1 MKKIKKRTKEEKRS
15 LVLKIVSIVC
25 FSVALVLVFLTYLVT
40 LPQIQIHIAEIQEW
54 FNKIEMFIGSLNK
67 IGAFIV
73 VIFLFVVKGFI
84 PFLPLS
90 VLFIGSGLV
99 FPAPLAAL
107 INILGFA
114 ILVSIKYIWGKKFGG
129 GGAHK
134 VLVKSETVYEFMDLG
149 GTGNWWMLVILRFV
163 PFIPI
168 NTVSRIYGATSMD
181 YRRFCAFSVLGFLPR
196 IITWSIIGVNITD
209 PFSVKFMVPIIILL
223 IISGFSVLVL
233 RTMLKYIDKNKMTN
247 KKKES

>member
-1 MKKIKKRTKEEKRS
+1 MKKFKKRTKEEKRS

-25 FSVALVLVFLTYLVT
+25 FAVALFLVGLTYFVT
-40 LPQIQIHIAEIQEW
+40 LPQIQSRIVAIEDW

-67 IGAFIV
+67 LGAFLAV
-73 VIFLFVVKGFI
+73 TALFAVKGFI

-90 VLFIGSGLV
+90 VLFISTGLV

-114 ILVSIKYIWGKKFGG
+114 ILVSIKYGWGKKLGG

-134 VLVKSETVYEFMDLG
+134 VLVKSEVVYDFMDLG
-149 GTGNWWMLVILRFV
+149 GKGNWWMLVILRFV

-181 YRRFCAFSVLGFLPR
+181 YWRFCLFSVLGFLPR
-196 IITWSIIGVNITD
+196 IVMWSIIGVNITD
-209 PFSVKFMVPIIILL
+209 PFTVSFMAPIIILL
-223 IISGFSVLVL
+223 TISGISVLVL
-233 RTMLKYIDKNKMTN
+233 RTMLNYIDKNK
-247 KKKES
+247 KKES